1 MPRKLHP
8 PLDGRDDDVRI
19 LATIPLR
26 ASEPGYAAEEFRVV
40 AKRYGGEDKLDLRT
54 FYQDKQGEWRPT
66 PRGTLLPQSAI
77 PALKAA
83 VDALCAAALIPTRTG
98 ALALGPTT

>member
-1 MPRKLHP
+1 MPRKLNP
-8 PLDGRDDDVRI
+8 PIDGRDDDVRI

-26 ASEPGYAAEEFRVV
+26 SSEPGYAAEEFRVV

-77 PALKAA
+77 PALKVA
-83 VDALCAAALIPTRTG
+83 VDALCVAAFPTPKAG
-98 ALALGPTT
+98 ASAPEF